1 MFTLKD
7 FMLAEAEGLDPQE
20 EMAQKQD
27 KMISLVS
34 DIRKIM
40 SSISMSEVED
50 AAEDPQAFTFIDL
63 IEALNTT
70 EEVIRD
76 RLSDE
81 GAMVNIP
88 SSRTNPKKQQNIAAK
103 GREWQGDEKKDFAHL
118 FDSISNQVKD
128 TIRNYFAIPQT
139 DEHTGKET
147 SVLPR
152 FVHSYNQL
160 VVDKL
165 IEALKTMGP
174 EAGRDAIGGIIDSA
188 KKAVISQ
195 ERSQGSESSAESAAV
210 LTKYRQA
217 RSRTIAK
224 KQASARTKRDRMKLI
239 KAVAQSMNAHEV

>member
-27 KMISLVS
+27 KMVSLVS

-40 SSISMSEVED
+40 SSISMVEPED
-50 AAEDPQAFTFIDL
+50 AANDLRAFTFIDL

-70 EEVIRD
+70 EEVIAD

-81 GAMVNIP
+81 GGMVDIP
-88 SSRTNPKKQQNIAAK
+88 SSRTKPKKQQNIAAK
-103 GREWQGDEKKDFAHL
+103 GAEWKGDDKKEYERL
-118 FDSISNQVKD
+118 FTSIGEQVKD
-128 TIRNYFAIPQT
+128 TIRNYFTIPRG
-139 DEHTGKET
+139 EGET

-174 EAGRDAIGGIIDSA
+174 EEGKKALSGIIESA

-217 RSRTIAK
+217 RSRTLAK

-239 KAVAQSMNAHEV
+239 KAVAQGMNAHEV